1 MKNWGRCFPWNFIA
15 FIALPKFYSDQCV
28 KPFCKFPNNISFS
41 FLLQKNKPTQ
51 SATIVLTLL
60 IYCTEDELQSCI
72 LVWRHSKERCV
83 HCNWLIVRTFGRHN
97 CVARATAIC
106 TSWKVLEVIVSITKF
121 SIVIGPP
128 RAYVS
133 RNRRAIT
140 WVSNYSCPIWT
151 FSNWTP
157 IIGYP
162 RDFHVN

>member
-1 MKNWGRCFPWNFIA
+1 MSTERGNDRLIRVQALSQAYINIFANFTALFRLIFFSKKKRKN
-15 FIALPKFYSDQCV
+15 S
-28 KPFCKFPNNISFS
+28 
-41 FLLQKNKPTQ
+41 TQ
-51 SATIVLTLL
+51 SATMVFTLW
-60 IYCTEDELQSCI
+60 IHRTEDELQSCI

-140 WVSNYSCPIWT
+140 WASNYSCPI
-151 FSNWTP
+151 
-157 IIGYP
+157 
-162 RDFHVN
+162 